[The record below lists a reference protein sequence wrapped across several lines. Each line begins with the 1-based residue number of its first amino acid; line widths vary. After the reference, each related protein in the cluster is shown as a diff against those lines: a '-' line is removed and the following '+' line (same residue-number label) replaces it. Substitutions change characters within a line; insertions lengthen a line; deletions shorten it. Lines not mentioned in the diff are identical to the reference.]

1 MKGEIEELKADSIEK
16 ETCITH
22 LEGKVLE
29 LTSSLEKAREEA
41 IATFKRSDEFKNR
54 LDSHYVVGYK
64 DFHADAKETYPDID
78 FDSFKIPLAIE
89 SSLLPTSSKDVN
101 VVDNATTEIAQ
112 DATAASKDNSK
123 SGGDAISGLSQ

>member
-1 MKGEIEELKADSIEK
+1 MRQ
-16 ETCITH
+16 
-22 LEGKVLE
+22 
-29 LTSSLEKAREEA
+29 KAREEA